1 MLRRYETIAITS
13 ADRPDDDILA
23 MIDRYRAVIEGRK
36 GLVGKIEKWGK
47 RKLAYEIKKVSKG
60 FYLLFDYAG
69 QAEVV
74 DELERNFKIDD
85 QILKF
90 MTVKTH
96 DKVDLEALEKEIAAS
111 REAAPEASPETA
123 PVAEETQP
131 AEQAPDQ
138 TPVA

>member
-13 ADRPDDDILA
+13 ADRPDDDIQM
-23 MIDRYRAVIEGRK
+23 MIDRYKAVIEGNK
-36 GLVGKIEKWGK
+36 GLVVKIERWGK

-60 FYLLFDYAG
+60 FYLLFDYVG

-111 REAAPEASPETA
+111 REAVPEATPA
-123 PVAEETQP
+123 AEETQP
-131 AEQAPDQ
+131 AEQSPEQ
-138 TPVA
+138 VPVDSQS